1 MGKWEV
7 RLADDRL
14 AGRNSIERTQQGCLL
29 VENWTSTQGGTGTS
43 LNFYSPVA
51 ERWRQVWVSPGT
63 IIDISGGLRGVDM
76 VLEGSIAYAGPELAT
91 YPFRGTWS
99 PLPDGRVR
107 QFFEEAREPD
117 VWKPWFEGFYTREDL

>member
-1 MGKWEV
+1 M
-7 RLADDRL
+7 
-14 AGRNSIERTQQGCLL
+14 
-29 VENWTSTQGGTGTS
+29 ENWTSTQGGTGTS

-76 VLEGSIAYAGPELAT
+76 VLEGSIAYAGPELAI

-117 VWKPWFEGFYTREDL
+117 VWKPWFEGFYTREDH